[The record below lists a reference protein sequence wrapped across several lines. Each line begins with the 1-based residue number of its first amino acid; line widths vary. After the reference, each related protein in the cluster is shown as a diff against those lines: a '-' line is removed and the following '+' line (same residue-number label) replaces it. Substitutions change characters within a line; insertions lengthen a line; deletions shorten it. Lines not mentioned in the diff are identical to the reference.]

1 MTVSI
6 EIQRHSNISRDEAIA
21 LSKCI
26 KQQYKST
33 GVNVCINWKFTPG
46 INTYYFYISDSARR
60 YKPVLV
66 KKKRSDIG
74 SKRSNIKGRCDKGGT
89 HVVLKGR
96 CDRGK
101 KRLPYKPRCDK
112 GLKHNMTKIR
122 ADKGGTHKRRPTIQQ
137 LLLTS
142 N

>member
-6 EIQRHSNISRDEAIA
+6 EIRRHSNITRDKAIE

-26 KQQYKST
+26 KQQYKSM
-33 GVNVCINWKFTPG
+33 GINVCILKNYTPG
-46 INTYYFYISDSARR
+46 TNTYSFAVYDSARR

-66 KKKRSDIG
+66 RKRRSDIG
-74 SKRSNIKGRCDKGGT
+74 SKRSNIKGRCDKGGA

-101 KRLPYKPRCDK
+101 KRLPYKQRCDK
-112 GLKHNMTKIR
+112 GVKRTVIR
-122 ADKGGTHKRRPTIQQ
+122 ADKGVKRLPRKQLIPT
-137 LLLTS
+137 T